1 MVIKK
6 KLIKIKGVKFMKKDL
21 DKLLSRTLFTYF
33 SILFVI
39 FVLKLFGLDYFGLD
53 TNNKIIININ
63 NFVSHWRLQNIWYTI
78 TLYFNTFIVLAITC
92 NDNSKRMKIF
102 VIFSMVINV
111 IIGVIEKV
119 FDGHPIFVLVDLLY
133 LFILSICYIIFVKKE
148 KVHKH
153 NVGNYWLLMILST
166 IFQLISLIT
175 RNAKIKMNG
184 DFVITTL
191 LSFDYLILLL
201 MVYKLYF
208 IKGGISLCKM
218 VLGYSS
224 DLLISLKMLPQK
236 LLKSYQSSKPKS
248 TQDKLADR
256 IYLAFFW
263 LYNIFTVIVILFI
276 ATLNDTF
283 IECIFILSSF
293 WINKGVFGKA
303 FHLKKASTCFMV
315 SSLSYYVL
323 NRLTWNIGI
332 SFLIPIVLGISLSYI
347 TSKFM
352 AMKENLY
359 LHKGMSE
366 ESFYKLI
373 TKVTSNQEHIKIC
386 KMYYVDKESNV
397 KIAMRF
403 NYSEINIKK
412 IKQNIN
418 NKIKELYK

>member
-1 MVIKK
+1 
-6 KLIKIKGVKFMKKDL
+6 MKKDL

-39 FVLKLFGLDYFGLD
+39 FILKLFGLDYFGLD

-63 NFVSHWRLQNIWYTI
+63 NFVSHWHLQNIWYGV
-78 TLYFNTFIVLAITC
+78 TLYINALVIISITC
-92 NDNSKRMKIF
+92 NDNSKKMKYYILF
-102 VIFSMVINV
+102 CMPIIVVFQYLKNTLNLSTICV
-111 IIGVIEKV
+111 II
-119 FDGHPIFVLVDLLY
+119 DLLY
-133 LFILSICYIIFVKKE
+133 LFILSLLYIICIKKE
-148 KVHKH
+148 KIHKY
-153 NVGNYWLLMILST
+153 NVTNYFIFT
-166 IFQLISLIT
+166 IISIVFQAISLIT
-175 RNAKIKMNG
+175 RNTNVHISD
-184 DFVITTL
+184 DFIRNIIVSL
-191 LSFDYLILLL
+191 DYVVLCLF
-201 MVYKLYF
+201 VYKLYF
-208 IKGGISLCKM
+208 IKGGNSLCQM
-218 VLGYSS
+218 VHSSFS

-256 IYLAFFW
+256 IYLIFFW

-303 FHLKKASTCFMV
+303 FHLKKASTCFIV

-359 LHKGMSE
+359 LHRGMSE

>member
-1 MVIKK
+1 
-6 KLIKIKGVKFMKKDL
+6 MKKDL

-39 FVLKLFGLDYFGLD
+39 FILKLFGLDYFGLD
-53 TNNKIIININ
+53 TDNKIINAIN
-63 NFVSHWRLQNIWYTI
+63 NFIIQYNLEKLWYAI
-78 TLYFNTFIVLAITC
+78 TLYINTFIIMSITC
-92 NDNSKRMKIF
+92 NDNSKKMILYTLLTMPINKI
-102 VIFSMVINV
+102 ITL
-111 IIGVIEKV
+111 IEKLIN
-119 FDGHPIFVLVDLLY
+119 FNSFSIIIDLLY
-133 LFILSICYIIFVKKE
+133 LFILSLCYIIFIKKE
-148 KVHKH
+148 KIHKY
-153 NVGNYWLLMILST
+153 NVGNYWLFMLTSTLFQIISLVTRDVNVKITANDFILST
-166 IFQLISLIT
+166 VISL
-175 RNAKIKMNG
+175 
-184 DFVITTL
+184 
-191 LSFDYLILLL
+191 DYLVLCVI
-201 MVYKLYF
+201 VYKLHF
-208 IKGGISLCKM
+208 MKGGYSLWTK

-293 WINKGVFGKA
+293 WINKGVFGKP
-303 FHLKKASTCFMV
+303 FHLKKASTCFIV
-315 SSLSYYVL
+315 SSLSYYIL

-332 SFLIPIVLGISLSYI
+332 SFLIPVILGIALSYI

-352 AMKENLY
+352 AIQENLY

-373 TKVTSNQEHIKIC
+373 TKVTSNEEHINIC